1 MRFRFIHSSLFAITV
16 AACGGGG
23 AEGPANPVT
32 SPDPT
37 DPAPSYNVETI
48 PYAVLSTLGDGS
60 SIVQFETTDGLA
72 YKGFVET
79 LTLAETL
86 KTKNYVITTP
96 TSNSAQGYYTQ
107 TLSGQSGDG
116 NQITF
121 VSNGIA
127 LGNGEVASVVLVE
140 NENIG
145 RANLAVGTKPV
156 SLPQSDVSYSGLAQV
171 FQSIPVSGGD
181 PLETQETGTFTL
193 TLDFAGATPTGQ
205 LSTADMSRFQFTVS
219 DITLDPVTG
228 GLASSSVS
236 IGEIS
241 GAQASGLMQGQI
253 MGEKSAGVAGIVRS
267 QTTGTAYTGVF
278 YGKQ

>member
-1 MRFRFIHSSLFAITV
+1 MSV

-23 AEGPANPVT
+23 GGEGPTNPT
-32 SPDPT
+32 TPIDPT
-37 DPAPSYNVETI
+37 DPSNPTPSYIVDDI
-48 PYAVLSTLGDGS
+48 PYVVLSTLGDGS
-60 SIVQFETTDGLA
+60 SIVQFETADGLA
-72 YKGFVET
+72 FKGFVET

-86 KTKNYVITTP
+86 KTQNYVISTP
-96 TSNSAQGYYTQ
+96 TSSSAQGYYTQ

-116 NQITF
+116 NQITL

-127 LGNGEVASVVLVE
+127 LGNDEIASVVLVE

-156 SLPQSDVSYSGLAQV
+156 ALPQSNVTYSGQAQV
-171 FQSIPVSGGD
+171 FQSVPVSGSD

-193 TLDFAGATPTGQ
+193 TLDFASGTPEGRLTT
-205 LSTADMSRFQFTVS
+205 SDMAQFQFTVS
-219 DITLDPVTG
+219 DITMDPATG

-236 IGEIS
+236 IGELS
-241 GAQASGLMQGQI
+241 GAQVSGLMQGQI
-253 MGEKSAGVAGIVRS
+253 MGEKSAGVAGVVRS